1 VIRTALALAARG
13 FHIFPCRPR
22 DKRPATANGL
32 KDATT
37 DPDIIQ
43 AWWQQQPNNNI
54 AIATG
59 AASGIFVVDVDGLD
73 AESALRWLEAEHGA
87 LPATVEA
94 ITARGRHIY
103 FRWPQEA
110 VRNSA
115 GKIGTHIDVRGDGGY
130 VLCPPSIHPTGRRY
144 CWSVDSANRIADAP
158 RWLLAKQKG
167 AAVATTTLSP
177 EWRAL
182 IEGVSEG
189 ARDCSLAKLA
199 GHLLRHHVNPFVT
212 LGLLQAWNATNCT
225 PPLPAADIE
234 RIVNSIAGKE
244 LRRRS
249 NGSQHFQAG

>member
-37 DPDIIQ
+37 NPDTIQ
-43 AWWQQQPNNNI
+43 AWWQQQPDNNI

-59 AASGIFVVDVDGLD
+59 AASGIFVLDIDGLD
-73 AESALRWLEAEHGA
+73 AEAALRRLEVEHGV

-103 FRWPQEA
+103 FKWPQDP
-110 VRNSA
+110 VRNST
-115 GKIGTHIDVRGDGGY
+115 GKIAEHVDVRGDGGY
-130 VLCPPSIHPTGRRY
+130 VLCPPSIHPSGRRY
-144 CWSVDSANRIADAP
+144 CWSVDSANSIADAP
-158 RWLLAKQKG
+158 GWLLDKQNG
-167 AAVATTTLSP
+167 VTVRTTPSP

-182 IEGVSEG
+182 IEGVGEG
-189 ARDCSLAKLA
+189 ARNCSLARLA

-212 LGLLQAWNATNCT
+212 LGLLQAWNATNCA
-225 PPLPAADIE
+225 PSLPAAE
-234 RIVNSIAGKE
+234 VEQIVNSISSKE
-244 LRRRS
+244 LRRRG
-249 NGSQHFQAG
+249 NG

>member
-1 VIRTALALAARG
+1 VIHTALALAARG

-37 DPDIIQ
+37 DADIIH

-73 AESALRWLEAEHGA
+73 AEAALRRLEAEYGA

-103 FRWPQEA
+103 FKCPQEP

-115 GKIGTHIDVRGDGGY
+115 GKIGPHIDVRGDGGY
-130 VLCPPSIHPTGRRY
+130 VLCPPSIHPSGHRY
-144 CWSVDSANRIADAP
+144 SWSVDSANHIAEAP
-158 RWLLAKQKG
+158 AWLLAKQKG
-167 AAVATTTLSP
+167 VAIASTTPSSD
-177 EWRAL
+177 WRVL

-189 ARDCSLAKLA
+189 ARDCSVAKLA
-199 GHLLRHHVNPFVT
+199 GHLLRHHVDPFIT
-212 LGLLQAWNATNCT
+212 LGLLQSWNDTHCT
-225 PPLPAADIE
+225 PPLHAADIE

-244 LRRRS
+244 LRRR
-249 NGSQHFQAG
+249 GSG